1 MKDKKWIGHAAA
13 IATMLVWGTT
23 YIATKVLLDD
33 FKPLEILVL
42 RFAVGFLT
50 LWILHP
56 HRMKVQDK
64 KHELLFALAGLSGV
78 CLYFLFQNIALSYTM
93 ASNVGVIISAAPFF
107 TALFSHIFLKGQEKL
122 RINFFAGFLI
132 AIAGIA
138 LISFN
143 GARMQI
149 SPIGDL
155 LTLLAAAL
163 WGVYSVLTD
172 RIAAAG
178 YGTLEST
185 RRIFGWGLVFMLP
198 ALAFVD
204 FSPSVEALTQ
214 PANIFNI
221 LFLGVG
227 ASALCFVSWN
237 FALRRLGTI
246 RSSGYIYLEP
256 VVTVITAVI
265 LLGDLL
271 TPYTAIGTLL
281 TLGGLVVSE
290 VKFERRKKS

>member
-1 MKDKKWIGHAAA
+1 MRTEKTVGHLAA

-23 YIATKVLLDD
+23 YIATKVLLDY

-42 RFAVGFLT
+42 RFAIGFAA

-56 HRMKVQDK
+56 HRMKVKEK
-64 KHELLFALAGLSGV
+64 KHELLLALAGLSGV

-107 TALFSHIFLKGQEKL
+107 TALFSHLFLKGQERL
-122 RINFFAGFLI
+122 RASFFVGFLM

-149 SPIGDL
+149 NPVGDL

-172 RIAAAG
+172 RTAAAG

-185 RRIFGWGLVFMLP
+185 RRIFGWGLVFMIP
-198 ALAFVD
+198 ALFFMD
-204 FSPSVEALTQ
+204 FSPSVEALIK
-214 PANIFNI
+214 PANLFNI
-221 LFLGVG
+221 LFLGIG

-265 LLGDLL
+265 LLGDPL
-271 TPYTAIGTLL
+271 TPYTAAGTLL

-290 VKFERRKKS
+290 MKLERRKK